1 MSFNILRTR
10 DGKHET
16 GGASQAIQWKEDGT
30 FDKVVAHVP
39 TVGCSMLVGSVTAR
53 TYSDQDYWLTTPVVE
68 ILEEVN
74 NDSVHYVRFRTENSE
89 YEWWTGKYPKADEQ
103 TSKF

>member
-89 YEWWTGKYPKADEQ
+89 YEWWTGKYPKADE
-103 TSKF
+103 SGS